1 MIINQNILAILRTFS
16 NRQKVFMENFTPG
29 TQLLKLLLLNFLAKF
44 LKESKYLMNNLIF
57 VRRKYL

>member
-16 NRQKVFMENFTPG
+16 NLQKVFMENFTPG
-29 TQLLKLLLLNFLAKF
+29 RQLLKLLLLNFLAKF
-44 LKESKYLMNNLIF
+44 LTESKYLMNNLIF